1 MGAWGCGGI
10 HSDRK
15 RILWGHTLRG
25 SMGRFDFFMGHMA
38 FCHGAFRFAHGA
50 DSCRQWGK
58 LDLPISSDP
67 FAICRIPCR
76 TLRTCRPP
84 RQDRHQVSVPNLKVA
99 LPFWILALP
108 FLKMALTPFSPINA
122 PPNQRGFAH
131 PRGGKGYVPTK
142 SGLIRSAPMDTRD
155 INGRRTA
162 YQSRQSA
169 PHTTRNHRRSCAS
182 PHLCT

>member
-1 MGAWGCGGI
+1 MHRFGQGLRQSRLNSVGTHPAGF
-10 HSDRK
+10 
-15 RILWGHTLRG
+15 LRG
-25 SMGRFDFFMGHMA
+25 STPAPCGVSMGRFDFFMGHMA

-84 RQDRHQVSVPNLKVA
+84 RQDRHQVSVTNLKVA

-108 FLKMALTPFSPINA
+108 FLKMALTPFSPDAA
-122 PPNQRGFAH
+122 PSARTEPPGRKAA
-131 PRGGKGYVPTK
+131 
-142 SGLIRSAPMDTRD
+142 GLNLT
-155 INGRRTA
+155 G
-162 YQSRQSA
+162 
-169 PHTTRNHRRSCAS
+169 
-182 PHLCT
+182 